1 MDKSP
6 AVSATNAA
14 VPVQISVEVTSKCN
28 LACTMCVL
36 TLGLSST
43 SGSDKHLPR
52 QIWEALLAEA
62 TGAVDLVQFTGFGE
76 PLLHKDFPQMLT
88 DLDERG
94 IQIAFTTNG
103 TRLPEGFIQH
113 LERLTFVRS
122 VNISIDTADAEI
134 YRKVRGGKIKKVLDN
149 IGKMR
154 PLKGRFAISVSALA
168 MRSTL
173 PSLAQLPA
181 QLQALGIEHL
191 VVQSLYDQSKQGLA
205 EDFGDL
211 NSAAQW
217 ISELSEAA
225 GRHDVNLVIENPARF
240 EDDLTPGGH
249 SPFGMDSQDRTRNC
263 NLPWTS
269 THIDAAGTVFPC
281 CRAAGENSEALG
293 SLADHSL
300 AEIWHG
306 EAYET
311 FRQRLGDPQRCPDVC
326 ANCTVVPVGY
336 PAALLYNAE
345 LVPEQCLRTE
355 SGFRIAFRN
364 QGPEIWQD
372 SKRPALGTARPQD
385 RSSSAHMPGW
395 LSNNRV
401 ALPAE
406 PVIQPGDIATYD
418 VLINPLAA
426 PGHEH
431 FQLVLDGSHWL
442 PKTGISLRI
451 DPTPEA
457 RPGFVRHWSSRV
469 RDMFGSRPAPGKNS
483 ARARQ
488 PEA

>member
-1 MDKSP
+1 MRGIGPVDTSP
-6 AVSATNAA
+6 AVSAITAA
-14 VPVQISVEVTSKCN
+14 IPLQISVEVTSRCN

-43 SGSDKHLPR
+43 SGSDKSLPR
-52 QIWEALLAEA
+52 EIWDNLLAEC

-94 IQIAFTTNG
+94 IQTAFTTNG
-103 TRLPEGFIQH
+103 TRLPEAFI
-113 LERLTFVRS
+113 ERLGTLNLLRS

-134 YRKVRGGKIKKVLDN
+134 YRKLRGGKVKKVLET
-149 IGKMR
+149 IGKLR
-154 PLKGRFAISVSALA
+154 PLKGRFALSVSALA
-168 MRSTL
+168 MRTTL

-181 QLQALGIEHL
+181 HLQALGVEHL
-191 VVQSLYDQSKQGLA
+191 VVQSLYDQSKHGLA

-217 ISELSEAA
+217 ISELTEAA
-225 GRHDVNLVIENPARF
+225 DRHNVNLIIENPARF
-240 EDDLTPGGH
+240 ADDLTPGGDA
-249 SPFGMDSQDRTRNC
+249 SFAKGAREQTRNC

-269 THIDAAGTVFPC
+269 AHIDAAGTVFPC

-300 AEIWHG
+300 AEIWRG
-306 EAYET
+306 AAYER
-311 FRQRLGDPQRCPDVC
+311 FRQRLGDPQLCPAVC

-336 PAALLYNAE
+336 PAALLYKAE

-355 SGFRIAFRN
+355 TGFRIAFRN
-364 QGPEIWQD
+364 HGPETWQG

-385 RSSSAHMPGW
+385 RSSSAHMSGW
-395 LSNNRV
+395 LSDNRV
-401 ALPAE
+401 AFPVE
-406 PVIQPGDIATYD
+406 PVVRPGDIATYD
-418 VLINPLAA
+418 VLINPQAA

-442 PKTGISLRI
+442 PETGIALRI
-451 DPTPEA
+451 DPKPEA
-457 RPGFVRHWSSRV
+457 RPGFVRHWSTKV
-469 RDMFGSRPAPGKNS
+469 LDLLGSRKAAASPSP
-483 ARARQ
+483 R
-488 PEA
+488 